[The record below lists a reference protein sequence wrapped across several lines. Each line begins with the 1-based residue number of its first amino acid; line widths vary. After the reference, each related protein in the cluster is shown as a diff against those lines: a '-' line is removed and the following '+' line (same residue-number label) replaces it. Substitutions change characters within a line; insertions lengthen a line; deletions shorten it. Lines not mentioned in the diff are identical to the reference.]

1 VIIINLMK
9 YKGVSIDTIS
19 IFSTP
24 GVYLE
29 LTVLLLKDAFNWL
42 KDFII
47 KRGILLFI
55 VTLTWLL
62 VSNVDALQVIPKAFR
77 PLRTCSTSL
86 PTGLFW
92 E

>member
-1 VIIINLMK
+1 MK
-9 YKGVSIDTIS
+9 YKGVSIDTIT

-29 LTVLLLKDAFNWL
+29 LTALLLKDAFIWL
-42 KDFII
+42 KNFII
-47 KRGILLFI
+47 QRGILLFI

-62 VSNVDALQVIPKAFR
+62 VSNVDALQVIPNPFR
-77 PLRTCSTSL
+77 LLKMCSTSL

>member
-1 VIIINLMK
+1 MK

-62 VSNVDALQVIPKAFR
+62 VSNVDALQVIPIAFR

-86 PTGLFW
+86 PPGLFW